1 MPRIRSLKKS
11 MSKWAYFF
19 LLKHKYHMGEPSLNE
34 RDKKG
39 EIGMISTQELRNKEV
54 INIYDGK
61 SLGYVYDIEVN
72 LEKGTIEG
80 IIVPVQR
87 SFLSFFGWGGSD
99 YVIKWKDI
107 RRIGDDVILVDVAGL
122 FETDAG
128 YERNHISKPRYVA
141 PDKDRY
147 KDSD

>member
-1 MPRIRSLKKS
+1 M
-11 MSKWAYFF
+11 
-19 LLKHKYHMGEPSLNE
+19 
-34 RDKKG
+34 
-39 EIGMISTQELRNKEV
+39 TQDLRNKEV

-72 LEKGTIEG
+72 LEKGIIEG
-80 IIVPVQR
+80 IIVPAQR
-87 SFLSFFGWGGSD
+87 GFLSFFGWGGSD

-128 YERNHISKPRYVA
+128 SDRNHITKPRYGGL
-141 PDKDRY
+141 DKDRY
-147 KDSD
+147 KDTD